1 VRRPDWTRLPD
12 EKLLDLRLCD
22 LGVGLN
28 APFLKECIGQVLE
41 ELEQRGLAFKPHFWI
56 SGEWFTPDGV
66 PGCAVPFYLAHPRLM
81 RLERKQMLDVEGG
94 TTEACLKILRHE
106 VGHAIDHA
114 YRLHGRGKWREV
126 FGKSSKPYPEFYQPW
141 PYSRRYV
148 LHLDYWYAQAHP
160 DEDFAETFAVW
171 LRPRSGWRKR
181 YQGWPALRKLEY
193 VDALMREIADRKP
206 LVANRRVHEPLA
218 RIRRTL
224 REYYAEKRKL
234 YEKEYP
240 SFYDQDLRR
249 MFSAAPE
256 HARNPSAA
264 AFLRRIRKDV
274 RRRVARWT
282 GEYQYTLDLVLADMI
297 SRCRELNLH
306 VAGSERRLKTDLC
319 ILLTVQTMNYL
330 HTGRHRMAM

>member
-1 VRRPDWTRLPD
+1 M
-12 EKLLDLRLCD
+12 CD
-22 LGVGLN
+22 LDVALET
-28 APFLKECIGQVLE
+28 PFLKECINQVLDD
-41 ELEQRGLAFKPHFWI
+41 LERQGLTFRPHFWM
-56 SGEWFTPDGV
+56 SAEWFTPAGI

-94 TTEACLKILRHE
+94 TTRSCLKILRHE

-114 YRLHGRGKWREV
+114 YHLHRRRKWQQV

-141 PYSRRYV
+141 PFSRRYV

-181 YQGWPALRKLEY
+181 YQGWPAMRKLEY
-193 VDALMREIADRKP
+193 VDELMHEIAHQKP
-206 LVANRRVHEPLA
+206 AVSTRAVHEPLS

-224 REYYAEKRKL
+224 REYYAEKQKL

-256 HARNPSAA
+256 HARNTSAA

>member
-1 VRRPDWTRLPD
+1 M
-12 EKLLDLRLCD
+12 CD
-22 LGVGLN
+22 LDVDLET
-28 APFLKECIGQVLE
+28 PFLKECISQVLE
-41 ELEQRGLAFKPHFWI
+41 DLERQGIAFKPHFWM
-56 SGEWFTPDGV
+56 SAEWFTPTGI

-94 TTEACLKILRHE
+94 TAPSCMKILRHE

-114 YRLHGRGKWREV
+114 YHLHRRRKWQQI

-141 PYSRRYV
+141 PFSRRYV
-148 LHLDYWYAQAHP
+148 LHLDYWYAQSHP

-181 YQGWPALRKLEY
+181 YQGWPAMRKLEY
-193 VDALMREIADRKP
+193 VDELMREIARKKP
-206 LVANRRVHEPLA
+206 AVSTRAVHEPLA

-224 REYYAEKRKL
+224 REYYAEKQKL

-249 MFSAAPE
+249 LFSAAPE
-256 HARNPSAA
+256 HARNTSAA
-264 AFLRRIRKDV
+264 TFLRRIRNDV